1 MASNKNHVYVDIR
14 EMVSCG
20 RDSTKTG
27 KTEQRALMGRA
38 GFTLIPIK
46 AILTF
51 DSKIASI
58 GYVKP
63 TKYPDA

>member
-1 MASNKNHVYVDIR
+1 
-14 EMVSCG
+14 
-20 RDSTKTG
+20 
-27 KTEQRALMGRA
+27 MGRA